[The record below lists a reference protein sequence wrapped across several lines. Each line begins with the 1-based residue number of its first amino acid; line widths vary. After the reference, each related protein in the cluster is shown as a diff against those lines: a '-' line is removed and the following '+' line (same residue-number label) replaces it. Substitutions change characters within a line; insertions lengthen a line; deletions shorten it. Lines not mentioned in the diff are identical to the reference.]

1 MLVYCLIFHSV
12 SDNYVSVFLR
22 DLKTYAFISGPINF
36 ASRESISSPPQTA
49 TTAECQHDG
58 REEAFGD
65 DASSTPSSGE
75 HPTEC
80 FRDFDS

>member
-1 MLVYCLIFHSV
+1 MYCLIFHSV
-12 SDNYVSVFLR
+12 ADNYVSVFLR

-36 ASRESISSPPQTA
+36 ASPSHHHHKQQQLP
-49 TTAECQHDG
+49 ECQHDG